1 MTALSM
7 APALAGPIVLYTV
20 VTSITPGPNNLM
32 LLSSGVRFGVR
43 RSVPHV
49 MGISIGAA
57 VMVALTGLGLA
68 QLFVRWPVLHGVLQ
82 GLGMAYLL
90 WLAWQLTRMPAPR
103 EAEERAGEGHEG
115 EGSSPQEVRAQ
126 PLGFWGA
133 AAFQWVNPK
142 LWVMALGLYTTYVPA
157 GSGVPMVLGAAALFG
172 VINLPCVSVWAGMGQ
187 ALRRSLRQPR
197 VLKAFNWSMAVLLLA
212 SMAPAWMH

>member
-82 GLGMAYLL
+82 GRAMKAR
-90 WLAWQLTRMPAPR
+90 AAPR
-103 EAEERAGEGHEG
+103 RE
-115 EGSSPQEVRAQ
+115 
-126 PLGFWGA
+126 
-133 AAFQWVNPK
+133 
-142 LWVMALGLYTTYVPA
+142 
-157 GSGVPMVLGAAALFG
+157 
-172 VINLPCVSVWAGMGQ
+172 CV
-187 ALRRSLRQPR
+187 RSLWDSGGRR
-197 VLKAFNWSMAVLLLA
+197 LFSG
-212 SMAPAWMH
+212 